1 VPEELDDNHDTIHGY
16 HRWCHSN
23 FINVSKLKRM
33 PDIVSIVEEDASYQP
48 LSHAHQ
54 EDTLAWER
62 QTVSCCLQQSAYFA
76 GKTGNESM
84 VRGSFGE
91 MLDRIC

>member
-1 VPEELDDNHDTIHGY
+1 MSVFTALDDSHDTIHGY
-16 HRWCHSN
+16 HCWCYGN
-23 FINVSKLKRM
+23 FINVLKLKCM
-33 PDIVSIVEEDASYQP
+33 PDTVSVVEEDASYQP

-62 QTVSCCLQQSAYFA
+62 QTASCCLQLSAYFA

-84 VRGSFGE
+84 VRGTFW
-91 MLDRIC
+91 